1 MIYSTL
7 VLPAATAAHDQLVR
21 RLVLRAGALAE
32 RRHAPRSDRMAAA
45 LRLAFA
51 AAVRMVD
58 RVHGRAA
65 HGRALAEPATPA
77 GLAAR
82 DVAVLDVAD
91 LADGRATG
99 EEHAAHLARGET
111 QRRVAAVLGDQ
122 LHTGAGGA
130 GHLAALGG
138 LELDVV
144 HERAGRDVL
153 ERQRVAGLDVGI
165 GAGLNQRADPKTGRC
180 EDVRLETVRVMQ
192 ERNPRRAIRVVLDR
206 RHLRGHAVLRAF
218 EVDQPV

>member
-91 LADGRATG
+91 LADGRAAG

-111 QRRVAAVLGDQ
+111 PPRLRAVLGDE
-122 LHTGAGGA
+122 LHAGACGA

-138 LELDVV
+138 LQLDVV
-144 HERAGRDVL
+144 HERAGGDVL
-153 ERQRVAGLDVGI
+153 ERERVARLDVRV
-165 GAGLNQRADPKTGRC
+165 GARLHERADAHACGRQ
-180 EDVRLETVRVMQ
+180 DVRLEAVGVVEQRDA
-192 ERNPRRAIRVVLDR
+192 RR
-206 RHLRGHAVLRAF
+206 
-218 EVDQPV
+218 PVG

>member
-1 MIYSTL
+1 
-7 VLPAATAAHDQLVR
+7 
-21 RLVLRAGALAE
+21 
-32 RRHAPRSDRMAAA
+32 SDRMAAA

-65 HGRALAEPATPA
+65 HGRALAEPAATA

-111 QRRVAAVLGDQ
+111 QRRVAAVLGDE

-130 GHLAALGG
+130 GHLAALGR
-138 LELDVV
+138 LQLDVV
-144 HERAGRDVL
+144 HERAGGDVL
-153 ERQRVAGLDVGI
+153 EREGVARLDVRV
-165 GAGLNQRADPKTGRC
+165 GARLNERADTHAGGRQ
-180 EDVRLETVRVMQ
+180 DVGLEAVRVVK
-192 ERNPRRAIRVVLDR
+192 ERD
-206 RHLRGHAVLRAF
+206 
-218 EVDQPV
+218 